1 MQLEIAPYLH
11 DQERCM
17 HRKCEKSR
25 FGAGV
30 GSKDIDLDFGNS
42 CSSAQATK
50 HRPYFKQRNDT
61 NEGFILVS
69 WNAC

>member
-1 MQLEIAPYLH
+1 MRLEIVPYLH
-11 DQERCM
+11 SQERCM

-25 FGAGV
+25 FGAAV

-50 HRPYFKQRNDT
+50 H
-61 NEGFILVS
+61 
-69 WNAC
+69 